1 MNSAHHPQRAHPV
14 SFLHTQ
20 ATAQLCS
27 PLCGPLCPDHHL
39 LNQMRVRE
47 ASDEQ
52 KAEQNDGGSG
62 SGVWE
67 REDSR
72 VRCRVLA

>member
-39 LNQMRVRE
+39 LTRPTPPYSPDLSSGTTCNIY
-47 ASDEQ
+47 ASPP
-52 KAEQNDGGSG
+52 
-62 SGVWE
+62 V
-67 REDSR
+67 
-72 VRCRVLA
+72 

>member
-1 MNSAHHPQRAHPV
+1 MQGTGGFPV
-14 SFLHTQ
+14 F
-20 ATAQLCS
+20 
-27 PLCGPLCPDHHL
+27 
-39 LNQMRVRE
+39 QMRVRE

-67 REDSR
+67 SEDSR